1 MVGDIFAKCANPRKD
16 LYLEAVAAGYGPFFK
31 EMASESGPTVI
42 HEGRPVIMLGSNNY
56 LGLTSDPRVKN
67 AAANAVDKY
76 GSGVTGSRL
85 MNGTL
90 PLHRELEETL
100 LDWLGGDD
108 CLVFTTGYAVNLGVL
123 STLVGPGDEVFLDS
137 SCHASLADGAKMASG
152 ATTFFRHNSV
162 DSLRKRIRTWRQQ
175 SDGGAMVAV
184 DTVYSMEGDLAPLRE
199 IADVC
204 NEFGA
209 RLLVDEAHALG
220 VLGPKGAGYAAET
233 SIQADLVM
241 GTFSKSLASCGG
253 FLIGPSSVLD
263 WFRISCR
270 PFLFTASGV
279 PAALGAALA
288 SVRIAIE
295 EDWRREAVQARAT
308 QLRSGLRDLGFDAG
322 GDPGSPIVP
331 VHIGNELEAAL
342 LWKALLDNGVYSNCA
357 LAPAVSVKRAML
369 RTSVMATHTER
380 HIDDALHIF
389 EVARSSLG

>member
-1 MVGDIFAKCANPRKD
+1 VAGDIFAKCSNPRKD
-16 LYLEAVAAGYGPFFK
+16 QYTTAVETGVVPYFK
-31 EMASESGPTVI
+31 EFATESGPTVV
-42 HEGRPVIMLGSNNY
+42 HDGRSVIMLGSNNY

-67 AAANAVDKY
+67 AAADALDKY

-90 PLHRELEETL
+90 PLHRELEEAL

-123 STLVGPGDEVFLDS
+123 STLVGPDDSVFLDS
-137 SCHASLADGAKMASG
+137 SCHASLADGAKMATGS
-152 ATTFFRHNSV
+152 TTFFRHNSV
-162 DSLRKRIRTWRQQ
+162 ESLQKRMHTWRQH
-175 SDGGAMVAV
+175 SAGGALVAV
-184 DTVYSMEGDLAPLRE
+184 DTVYSMEGDMAPLRQ
-199 IADVC
+199 IAEVC
-204 NEFGA
+204 DDNGA

-220 VLGPKGAGYAAET
+220 VLGPKGAGLAAET
-233 SIQADLVM
+233 SIQPDLLM

-263 WFRISCR
+263 WFRIACR
-270 PFLFTASGV
+270 PFLFTASCV
-279 PAALGAALA
+279 PAAVGAALA
-288 SVRIAIE
+288 AVRIAVE

-308 QLRSGLRDLGFDAG
+308 QLRHGLRDLGFEAG
-322 GDPGSPIVP
+322 GDPRSPIVP
-331 VHIGNELEAAL
+331 VHIGDDM
-342 LWKALLDNGVYSNCA
+342 KAVGFWRTLLDHGVYVNCA
-357 LAPAVSVKRAML
+357 VSPAVSPKRALL

>member
-1 MVGDIFAKCANPRKD
+1 MGEDIFAKCSNPRKD
-16 LYLEAVAAGYGPFFK
+16 LYLDAVAAGFGPFFK

-42 HEGRPVIMLGSNNY
+42 HAGRRVIMLGSNNY
-56 LGLTSDPRVKN
+56 LGLTSDERVKR
-67 AAANAVDKY
+67 AAVEAVERF

-123 STLVGPGDEVFLDS
+123 STLVGPEDQVFLDS

-152 ATTFFRHNSV
+152 TTAFFRHNSV
-162 DSLRKRIRTWRQQ
+162 DSLLKRVRTWRRQ
-175 SDGGAMVAV
+175 SEGGALVAV
-184 DTVYSMEGDLAPLRE
+184 DTVYSMEGDMAPLRQ

-204 NEFGA
+204 DEYGA

-220 VLGPKGAGYAAET
+220 LLGPKGAGLAAET
-233 SIQADLVM
+233 SIQPDLVM

-253 FLIGPSSVLD
+253 FLIGPRSVLD
-263 WFRISCR
+263 WLRIACR

-288 SVRIAIE
+288 AVNIAVE
-295 EDWRREAVQARAT
+295 EEWRREAVQARAG
-308 QLRSGLRDLGFDAG
+308 QLRAGLRDLGFEAG
-322 GDPGSPIVP
+322 GEPGSPIVP
-331 VHIGNELEAAL
+331 VHIVDDIQAAL
-342 LWKALLDNGVYSNCA
+342 LWRALLDNGVYVNCA
-357 LAPAVSVKRAML
+357 A
-369 RTSVMATHTER
+369 
-380 HIDDALHIF
+380 
-389 EVARSSLG
+389 